1 MFWQFSLLLVL
12 GIPLLISIFAT
23 VTDEAAESGAEK
35 FRVGLVARRI
45 CVNAHWSLA
54 GFYFGAARGVLFPS
68 APPEIREYA
77 MGLVVLSFVSCA
89 IGTISLLR
97 STIGLFI
104 IVVISI
110 VLLILFGTRF

>member
-23 VTDEAAESGAEK
+23 ITDEAAESGAER

-54 GFYFGAARGVLFPS
+54 GFYFGAARGVLFPK
-68 APPEIREYA
+68 APPEIRDFA
-77 MGLVVLSFVSCA
+77 LFLVLVSIFLGA
-89 IGTISLLR
+89 VGTIALRRSGLLLTFIVIV
-97 STIGLFI
+97 STVLF
-104 IVVISI
+104 
-110 VLLILFGTRF
+110 LWFGTRL